1 MERLI
6 VLGTGAGIT
15 VNCYS
20 TCFLLQKDEKC
31 LLVDTGSGNQ
41 ILNNIEKLGIEL
53 NQIHD
58 LFISHKHI
66 DHLLGIIPF
75 IRKIIQNMTKKQYAG
90 SLRVYC
96 DREIKDIIDTFIDS
110 TFHNAHTESY
120 RKYVKYTFLEDSQ
133 KLNIIDYDIEVLD
146 LYSKECIQY
155 GFKTKLNNGKI
166 IEFLGDVPLS
176 KKNYEKVE
184 NIDIALHEAFC
195 LETEKE
201 IFKPHEKNHSTV
213 KDVAEVMQKLNV
225 KEMVLWHTI
234 DNNIP
239 KRKQLYTNEAKKYF
253 NGKVFVPEDL
263 EIINLF

>member
-20 TCFLLQKDEKC
+20 TCFLLQKDERC

-41 ILNNIEKLGIEL
+41 ILNNIKKLGVSL

-75 IRKIIQNMTKKQYAG
+75 IRKMLQDMKKNEYVG
-90 SLRVYC
+90 NLNIYC
-96 DREIKDIIDTFIDS
+96 DKEIKRIVDTFIDS
-110 TFHNAHTESY
+110 TFHEAHIEAY
-120 RKYVKYTFLEDSQ
+120 KKYVKYTFLENTQ
-133 KLNIIDYDIEVLD
+133 ILKIIDYDVEVLD

-155 GFKTKLNNGKI
+155 GFKTRLDNGKTI
-166 IEFLGDVPLS
+166 AFLGDVPLS
-176 KKNYEKVE
+176 EKNYEKIKNV
-184 NIDIALHEAFC
+184 NIALHECFC

-201 IFKPHEKNHSTV
+201 EFKPYEKNHSTV
-213 KDVAEVMQKLNV
+213 KDVAEIMKELNV
-225 KEMVLWHTI
+225 EEIVLWHTI
-234 DNNIP
+234 DNNIS
-239 KRKQLYTNEAKKYF
+239 KRKELYTNEATKYF

-263 EIINLF
+263 EIIDL